1 VTYVN
6 EHADSLPRDAAGALA
21 ADAGLSPRLARF
33 HGLAGEPRGAFD
45 GEGHWWE
52 AALEAAL
59 ADTQAFQALYGTDPR
74 HPTVSEKPARY
85 VKVLRALAKRPAD
98 AHVEYL
104 RGEIARLGR
113 IVGSASV
120 SALKRDE
127 LRLRRNVLQAMLPRE
142 AGASAVLGGGEHDS
156 EQAVEVVVEA
166 SA

>member
-1 VTYVN
+1 MTYVN
-6 EHADSLPRDAAGALA
+6 EHADCNPRDATGALA

-59 ADTQAFQALYGTDPR
+59 ADTQAFQALYGTDAM
-74 HPTVSEKPARY
+74 HSSESPARY

-113 IVGSASV
+113 VVGSASV

-142 AGASAVLGGGEHDS
+142 AGASAVLGGGEH